1 MKRGI
6 KRFTL
11 IELLVVI
18 AIIGILAALL
28 LPALSMARKAAR
40 ATACVNNLKQC
51 GLTLNMYANDNG
63 GCLGYN
69 DIDTSA
75 KQYWVK
81 ILMDSG
87 YADRPKHGTTSVFV
101 CTEQQVSADV
111 AAGAWDDVHDGYTT
125 YGMRITDSTNGV
137 SLANQNCN
145 DNTNYLVA
153 DSMLDGHQMH
163 ELGLKQS
170 RVNLVHSGMANL
182 LFPDGHVKG
191 HGEAYMKKMA
201 QKYIDDGGDTAIE
214 PYLYKK
220 YK

>member
-1 MKRGI
+1 MRKISRN
-6 KRFTL
+6 FTL

-18 AIIGILAALL
+18 AIIGILAAML
-28 LPALSMARKAAR
+28 LPALNMARKAAR
-40 ATACVNNLKQC
+40 TTSCLNNLKQC

-63 GCLGYN
+63 GCMGYN
-69 DIDTSA
+69 DINTST

-87 YADRPKHGTTSVFV
+87 YADRPKHGATSVFV
-101 CTEQQVSADV
+101 CTEQQVATNV
-111 AAGAWDDVHDGYTT
+111 PAGAWDEAHDGYAT

-137 SLANQNCN
+137 SLVSQKCN
-145 DNTNYLVA
+145 DNTHYLVA

-163 ELGLKQS
+163 EIGLKQS
-170 RVNLVHSGMANL
+170 RVNLIHSGIANL
-182 LFPDGHVKG
+182 LFVDGHVKG
-191 HGEAYMKKMA
+191 YGEAYMKKMA
-201 QKYIDDGGDTAIE
+201 QKYIDDGEDTAIE